1 MRGTVWHRAIRPT
14 IRLASLII
22 FAFFIVSRGAGF
34 VGNGP
39 VNIHKLT
46 HRSDSLGNIIQT
58 EYGRSSRNAGEGN
71 NGDTSRSVRHLQEH
85 VGEDEAT
92 QSWKDEVPQLYS
104 QEFKYEGQI
113 SQPLDSSRENGSE
126 FKVGL
131 LVKKVTEGSACTD
144 ARDHPGY
151 SDSCSYVKATPECRS
166 GTLIEYMEVFYCVF
180 SGTPGLAYVALI
192 FLLAA
197 LFYSLGHTAHH
208 FFCVSMDKLSQ
219 ILKMSSTLAGVT
231 LLPFG
236 NGGPDVF
243 ASIAAFVGHS
253 GQGQV
258 GLNSVLGGALFVSS
272 VVAGSVTLAMI
283 SANPGVQLDQADFVR
298 DVGFFLFTLTALTA
312 ILFDGKI
319 HFWEALAYISIY
331 AVYVSIVATVECIKW
346 RFICSDESLRALLHS
361 DDEPGNVGEG
371 QKAEI
376 DNPRVGSPPVQS
388 KLAPHEDVESAQNGA
403 PINNPAD
410 VSSAAPASLPG
421 GRRLAIPNGDID
433 RQESLI
439 PILQARDEQGVEE
452 FPLCSFRGFCSYFIA
467 WPLALPRRLTIPL
480 IEDPP
485 RWSKVY
491 AVCSVTF
498 APVLLAMVWDGKDDG
513 PFGSARAQYC
523 VALGVG
529 SMLGG
534 LSLIFLK
541 GDRPPQRC
549 RAWWAAGG
557 FIMSMVWFYV
567 IAMELV
573 AVLVAL
579 GAIWKIDPA
588 IFGLTVLA
596 WGNSIGDMMSN
607 LALVSLGDHRMQ
619 TSFSGCY
626 AGPMFNTLIG
636 LGVSFVLES
645 WKTYPDPFA
654 IPGDSSLFIT
664 LAFLVIGLLF
674 ALAMLLPRDMQPTK
688 AFGVGLMSLYTS
700 FLVTRLL
707 YQLDIRSILLNGG
720 LG

>member
-46 HRSDSLGNIIQT
+46 HRADSLGNIIQT

-71 NGDTSRSVRHLQEH
+71 NGDTSRSGRHLQEH

-126 FKVGL
+126 FKVGI
-131 LVKKVTEGSACTD
+131 LVEKVTEGSACTD
-144 ARDHPGY
+144 VRDHPGY
-151 SDSCSYVKATPECRS
+151 LDSCSYVKATPECRS

-180 SGTPGLAYVALI
+180 SGMPGLAYVALI

-283 SANPGVQLDQADFVR
+283 SANP
-298 DVGFFLFTLTALTA
+298 
-312 ILFDGKI
+312 
-319 HFWEALAYISIY
+319 
-331 AVYVSIVATVECIKW
+331 VYVSTVATVECIKW
-346 RFICSDESLRALLHS
+346 RFIYSNESLRALLHS
-361 DDEPGNVGEG
+361 GDEPGNVGEG

-403 PINNPAD
+403 PINNPTD
-410 VSSAAPASLPG
+410 VSSAAPTSLPG
-421 GRRLAIPNGDID
+421 GRRLATPNGDID

-452 FPLCSFRGFCSYFIA
+452 FPLCSFGGFCSYFIA

-498 APVLLAMVWDGKDDG
+498 APVLLAMVWDGKDGG

-529 SMLGG
+529 SVLGG

-654 IPGDSSLFIT
+654 IPGDSSIFIT

-674 ALAMLLPRDMQPTK
+674 ALAMLLSRDMQPTK
-688 AFGVGLMSLYTS
+688 AFGVGLMSLYIS

-707 YQLDIRSILLNGG
+707 YQVDIKSILLNGG
-720 LG
+720 LR